1 MVFMFSGT
9 CNTSQP
15 VVTIRTTRFH
25 IRSTHTPDYT
35 VLQRTRLL
43 TSIAIELF
51 CYVMQCRQIGLGEN
65 FCHPLRGRSRVK
77 HGGIISYHIISYHII
92 SYHIISYHNIYIKS
106 HYISSYHT
114 SYISYISYILS
125 YHTISYIISNRIII
139 YHRIV
144 SCHNKY
150 NII

>member
-51 CYVMQCRQIGLGEN
+51 CYVMQCRQIGFGEN
-65 FCHPLRGRSRVK
+65 FCHPLRGISGVK
-77 HGGIISYHIISYHII
+77 HGGII

-106 HYISSYHT
+106 HHISSYHT
-114 SYISYISYILS
+114 SYISYILS

-144 SCHNKY
+144 SCHN
-150 NII
+150 II